1 MDPLFH
7 FIFPLIASMA
17 ARIHMKHGVLAVFLM
32 AASAVMIDLDHLM
45 GPGLGGALFHNLFFT
60 LAIPFTML
68 SIAYNWGGEMERQAS
83 MCLLL
88 FLFSHT
94 ILDMFSG
101 GTVALFYPITGQQF
115 AIGADIMW
123 GPYQILSSSGMGLL
137 IYFSMLLMCFFL
149 QDIDRHLVKY

>member
-7 FIFPLIASMA
+7 FIFPLMAAMA
-17 ARIHMKHGVLAVFLM
+17 ARIHMKHGIPAVLLM
-32 AASAVMIDLDHLM
+32 AFSTLLIDADHFI
-45 GPGLGGALFHNLFFT
+45 GVPGGTFHNLFFT
-60 LAIPFTML
+60 LAIPFIML

-94 ILDMFSG
+94 ILDLFSG

-115 AIGADIMW
+115 AISADVMW
-123 GPYQILSSSGMGLL
+123 GPYQIISSSGMGLL
-137 IYFSMLLMCFFL
+137 IYFSMLLVCFFL
-149 QDIDRHLVKY
+149 QDIDMYLVKY